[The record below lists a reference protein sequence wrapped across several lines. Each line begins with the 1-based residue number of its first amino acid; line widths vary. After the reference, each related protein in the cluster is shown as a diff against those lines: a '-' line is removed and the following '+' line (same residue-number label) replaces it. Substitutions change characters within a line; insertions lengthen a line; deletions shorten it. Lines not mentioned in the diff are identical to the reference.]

1 VVALASIASSAAHA
15 QAAYPAKPI
24 RIITSGAGGGS
35 DFAARLI
42 AQGLT
47 TSLGQQVIVENRG
60 GGSGIIA
67 AQMLT
72 RSPPDGHTML
82 LFASSIWLLPFLQD
96 NVPYDPV
103 RDLAPISLTDSSP
116 IVLVVHPSLPVKS
129 VRELITF
136 AKARAGQLNYS
147 RGSAGSPTHLAAEL
161 FKSMAGLKITSVPY
175 KGNGPATLALLSG
188 EVELSF
194 VSLGAAAASIKANRL
209 RPLGVASAEPS
220 RLFPELPTIASSGL
234 RGYEAVLVNGMFA
247 PAGTPPPII
256 NRVSQEVGQLLGRPE
271 VKERFFSA
279 GVEAVGSSP
288 ERLASTVKGDMAKW
302 GKLIASVGIRA
313 D

>member
-1 VVALASIASSAAHA
+1 MVALASIASSAAHA